1 MTLNGTSKVQ
11 NMIKELTQNINN
23 ISSSGILYKI
33 RDTVLVLNNQ
43 YTIKSMLK
51 IL

>member
-23 ISSSGILYKI
+23 ISYNEGSVLIPTLDSSPWV
-33 RDTVLVLNNQ
+33 RRN
-43 YTIKSMLK
+43 
-51 IL
+51 